1 MRLQPGIVAIITLV
15 TYLSCRKIL
24 KETASEALRIE
35 QPKVKVNENSFWAKK
50 AFNKL
55 SLSTKW
61 NIRDIA
67 RSKAR
72 TLTAVARNSRLYN
85 ASCSS
90 IWNV

>member
-1 MRLQPGIVAIITLV
+1 MKLQPGIVVIITLV

-61 NIRDIA
+61 NLRDIA

-72 TLTAVARNSRLYN
+72 TLMAVVRNSRMYN
-85 ASCSS
+85 VSCYS